1 MASRSN
7 PPPEY
12 IPRLNSS
19 AALHNPDSVKYYLVD
34 SINPLDEIPMKV
46 INMQRTLTGNVFL
59 DEVNASARLIMRGEM
74 PPVRP
79 NKPYFEDGIN
89 RQHYLYLID
98 NVYFNSKQ
106 IMNIEIVHIIEIPI
120 SGDQNLYTYNFN
132 VLNEGINT
140 YIDIILSR
148 TRRGGKRMKKRKS
161 IKRKSIKRKSIKR
174 KSIKRKTKKRRYTK

>member
-1 MASRSN
+1 MASRLN
-7 PPPEY
+7 PPPEV
-12 IPRLNSS
+12 IQRLN
-19 AALHNPDSVKYYLVD
+19 APVLHNPDSVIYYLVD

-59 DEVNASARLIMRGEM
+59 DEVNASARLIVRGEM
-74 PPVRP
+74 PVRP
-79 NKPYFEDGIN
+79 NEPYFEDGIN

-98 NVYFNSKQ
+98 NVYFNSKK

-140 YIDIILSR
+140 YIDSILSR
-148 TRRGGKRMKKRKS
+148 TRRGGKRMKKRK
-161 IKRKSIKRKSIKR
+161 
-174 KSIKRKTKKRRYTK
+174 TKKRRYTK